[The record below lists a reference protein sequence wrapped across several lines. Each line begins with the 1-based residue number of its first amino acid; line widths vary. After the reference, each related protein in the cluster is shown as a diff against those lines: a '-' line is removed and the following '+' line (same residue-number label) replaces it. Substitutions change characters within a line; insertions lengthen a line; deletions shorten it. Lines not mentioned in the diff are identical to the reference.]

1 MASKPMSI
9 NGYMKKS
16 VVVNLTPE
24 EARTVWNTF
33 QNHVDVQD
41 EEGEDLDTIEK
52 VIRRQGVGVY
62 KLNGNVY
69 EGEWDQDKMHGHG
82 EH

>member
-1 MASKPMSI
+1 MQALLHNSEAAVWRKRAEGFYESKPV
-9 NGYMKKS
+9 KE
-16 VVVNLTPE
+16 P
-24 EARTVWNTF
+24 
-33 QNHVDVQD
+33 

-52 VIRRQGVGVY
+52 VIQRQGVGVY